1 MGRRKKPTVATS
13 VTAITIKSAVFAQCI
28 GLCPFR
34 LQRLR
39 SLPAFFEHPDG
50 DRIED
55 QRAMAVPLGAF
66 DPAHG
71 VSIRSGT
78 QLAAGNAT
86 QVVGDDIV
94 VANAATLAVNAVEKL
109 NEFDDF
115 DIKPGFLLYFARNSV
130 EQRLTHLEHSAG
142 ECPMALERFPAT
154 ADEQHAAL
162 VNDDRAHAD
171 QRSLGKLSLNA
182 FIHA

>member
-50 DRIED
+50 DGIED
-55 QRAMAVPLGAF
+55 QRAMAVPLGPL
-66 DPAHG
+66 DPSHR
-71 VSIRSGT
+71 VSVRCGT
-78 QLAAGNAT
+78 QLTTGDAT
-86 QVVGDDIV
+86 QVIGDDIV
-94 VANAATLAVNAVEKL
+94 VANAAIFAVNSVEKL

-115 DIKPGFLLYFARNSV
+115 DIKPGFLADFADDPV
-130 EQRLTHLEHSAG
+130 DERLSDLEDAAG
-142 ECPMALERFPAT
+142 KSPMAFERFSAA
-154 ADEQHAAL
+154 ADEQDAAL
-162 VNDDRAHAD
+162 LNDDRADAK
-171 QRSLGKLSLNA
+171 QWRRGKLSLNA
-182 FIHA
+182 FI